1 MLRST
6 VSKVIWVGRA
16 TVFLVGLAVILAVVL
31 GVATAALAGTGVGAT
46 SNLGK
51 LNTVNQISRLV
62 GSTDNPMLWVDNNGA
77 GTNATAL
84 DLQVEPDHAPM
95 KVNSS
100 TRVAGLNADL
110 VDGKDVSQLMAS
122 STYLREFNPNGTFPN
137 QGGPGTLKNDGTR
150 VISQSCDSG
159 DRLLSGG
166 PASVDS
172 GTTPSVV
179 LDSFPSDPVTWTA
192 RIKPA
197 AGGDNWTVVVLC
209 ADQQP

>member
-1 MLRST
+1 
-6 VSKVIWVGRA
+6 
-16 TVFLVGLAVILAVVL
+16 VFAVGLAVILALVL

-46 SNLGK
+46 FNLGR

-62 GSTDNPMLWVDNNGA
+62 GSTDNPMLRVDNNGA

-84 DLQVEPDHAPM
+84 DLQVEPGHAPM

-100 TRVAGLNADL
+100 TRVAGLNADQ
-110 VDGKDVSQLMAS
+110 VDGKDASQFIAS
-122 STYLREFNPNGTFPN
+122 SIYLREFTLDPNQVPN
-137 QGGPGTLKNDGTR
+137 QGGPGILKPDGTR
-150 VISQSCDSG
+150 VISQKCDSG

-172 GTTPSVV
+172 GSVV